1 MIKKIYIALLI
12 IFGLMTVIIGGS
24 VIFDLFGMRAKEGN
38 FVPIVLHI
46 NFICGFLY
54 LLSAYAITTK
64 KNWTLKPLAM
74 ALVLLILAWIGLW
87 HHIEENGLYEQKT
100 IYAMAFRTILTLT
113 LILTF
118 TKIFKK

>member
-38 FVPIVLHI
+38 FVPIVVHI

-54 LLSAYAITTK
+54 LLSAYAINTK
-64 KNWTLKPLAM
+64 KSWTLKPLAM

>member
-54 LLSAYAITTK
+54 LLSAYAINTK
-64 KNWTLKPLAM
+64 KSWTLKPLAM